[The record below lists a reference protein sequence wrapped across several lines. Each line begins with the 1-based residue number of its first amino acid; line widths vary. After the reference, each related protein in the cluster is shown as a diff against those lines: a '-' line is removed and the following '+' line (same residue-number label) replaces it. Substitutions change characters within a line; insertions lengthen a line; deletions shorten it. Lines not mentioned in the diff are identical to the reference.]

1 MNRARGVTWK
11 QGSCQWAVL
20 LGVTLVL
27 LAGTARAESCNLS
40 PVHGDLTFPVERI
53 SSDWTCR
60 LHRIITSHTTVTRV
74 GPIRV
79 AMAEPLY
86 RYLLSEP
93 PIAATLI
100 RRLGLGSYRSQAWG
114 ERQFW
119 GDDGEGTKGF
129 VQLVYED
136 AESRIYF
143 LDGSHESRLLP
154 HITGKAVVFLR
165 MAVVRDH
172 AGNEDMDS
180 TIVAYTKLDN
190 RVLSGLVSVLH
201 PLIRGMVTSKLQKGV
216 ETVHRLGM
224 TMREDPSRVLREA
237 EQDPPLLEPHL
248 VFLRTVLDPRLGPS
262 RAISPV
268 TTIP

>member
-1 MNRARGVTWK
+1 MARDFIWE
-11 QGSCQWAVL
+11 QGACCWAIL
-20 LGVTLVL
+20 LGVALVL
-27 LAGTARAESCNLS
+27 FAGTAGAESCSLS

-53 SSDWTCR
+53 PSEWTCK
-60 LHRIITSHTTVTRV
+60 LQAIIKSHTTVTQV

-79 AMAEPLY
+79 AMSEPLY
-86 RYLLSEP
+86 RYLLGEP

-100 RRLGLGSYRSQAWG
+100 RRLGLGSYHSQAWG
-114 ERQFW
+114 ERRFW

-136 AESRIYF
+136 AESRIYL
-143 LDGSHESRLLP
+143 LDGSHDSRLLP

-172 AGNEDMDS
+172 LGNEDMDS

-190 RVLSGLVSVLH
+190 RLLSGLVSFLH

-216 ETVHRLGM
+216 ETVHRLGVA
-224 TMREDPSRVLREA
+224 MRQQPSRVLREA
-237 EQDPPLLEPHL
+237 EQHPPLPEQHL
-248 VFLRTVLDPRLGPS
+248 AVLRTVLGAQLDSGQTVLP
-262 RAISPV
+262 
-268 TTIP
+268 TNMIP